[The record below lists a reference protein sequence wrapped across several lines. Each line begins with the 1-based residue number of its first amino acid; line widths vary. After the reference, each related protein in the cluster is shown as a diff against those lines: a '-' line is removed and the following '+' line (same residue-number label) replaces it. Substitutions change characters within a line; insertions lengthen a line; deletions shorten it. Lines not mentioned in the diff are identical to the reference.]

1 MVCHLTL
8 ETDVGD
14 DAMMVTSPEDELVS
28 MLYGTLVAAPA
39 AMHNQDGAQGIY
51 FAFPDVSVR
60 YAGRFRLKANLLR
73 ITG

>member
-1 MVCHLTL
+1 MIQTPKGEV
-8 ETDVGD
+8 
-14 DAMMVTSPEDELVS
+14 VS

-39 AMHNQDGAQGIY
+39 EMRDRAGASGIY

-60 YAGRFRLKANLLR
+60 LTGRFRLKVNVLR